1 MANTDPIKVWMAN
14 DIADIKEAK
23 LYFDGPIMKVND
35 VVITNIGLKSE
46 RERFLTRAIGIEII
60 PKDKNYI
67 NASIIQDPGQRQT
80 IAYNLYSRL
89 GLYRQKNEPAFTPIP
104 RRNPENESIVIAYL
118 PMEKNEEAIIEAV
131 KSTPI
136 VSSARGKNIALKNY
150 VIGRKEGK

>member
-1 MANTDPIKVWMAN
+1 MDVTFENDSILKVGS
-14 DIADIKEAK
+14 
-23 LYFDGPIMKVND
+23 LSG
-35 VVITNIGLKSE
+35 ITNIGLKSE